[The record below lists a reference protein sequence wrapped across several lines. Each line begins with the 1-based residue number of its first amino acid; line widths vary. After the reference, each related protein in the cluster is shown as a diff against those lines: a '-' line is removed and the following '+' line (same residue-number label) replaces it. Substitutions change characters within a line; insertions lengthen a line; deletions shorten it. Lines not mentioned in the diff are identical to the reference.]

1 MSLEF
6 RGKIKVG
13 NVNLELIFIKTVF
26 KSMEIDRIIH
36 GGGGGHRKKKGTQME
51 VRDPNFS
58 KLDGR
63 SDITLRSDQ

>member
-26 KSMEIDRIIH
+26 KSIEIDRIIWGVGRH
-36 GGGGGHRKKKGTQME
+36 TKKKGTQME